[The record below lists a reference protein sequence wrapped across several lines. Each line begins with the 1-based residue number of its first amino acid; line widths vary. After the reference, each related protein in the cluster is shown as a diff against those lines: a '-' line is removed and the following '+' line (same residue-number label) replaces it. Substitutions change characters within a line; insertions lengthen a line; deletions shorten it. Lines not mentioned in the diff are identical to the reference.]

1 MMKYYISIGS
11 NINAQSNID
20 LALDKLQQVLSSTNR
35 SSTYKTKAEGF
46 KGNDF
51 LNLVVVGNTDLS
63 FNDLNSTLK
72 TIEDESGRDRNVSKF
87 SNRTLDL
94 DIVLQINDRGEEIFK
109 SDEINQYDF
118 VSRPL
123 NELLGDQ

>member
-51 LNLVVVGNTDLS
+51 
-63 FNDLNSTLK
+63 K
-72 TIEDESGRDRNVSKF
+72 
-87 SNRTLDL
+87 
-94 DIVLQINDRGEEIFK
+94 
-109 SDEINQYDF
+109 
-118 VSRPL
+118 
-123 NELLGDQ
+123 LL